1 MKIVNLDGYTTNPGD
16 LSWDFLKKYSD
27 DVTVYERTSPDEVVK
42 RAKGADILII
52 NKTVLNADTLKALQP
67 ELKYIGLQST
77 GYNVVDLE
85 TATQLGITVC
95 NIPSY
100 STNAVAQQVFAFILQ
115 FTNRVD
121 LHSESVH
128 NGDWTSCPDFCYTLS
143 PLAEL
148 DGKTLGI
155 IGFGSIG
162 RRVAEI
168 AETFGMKVLVNSR
181 SRKDLSAFKSAEQV
195 ELSNLLSSSDY
206 ITCHCPLTAKTEN
219 LINTNTLSQMKKT
232 AVLIN
237 TSRGPVVDENAL
249 ADALNSGRIAGAA
262 LDVLRTEPADS
273 ANPLLTAKNCIIT
286 PHIAW
291 AAKETRARLLAIL
304 DKNIECYLGGNTQ
317 NKVN

>member
-100 STNAVAQQVFAFILQ
+100 STNAVAQQVFAFILH

-148 DGKTLGI
+148 DGK
-155 IGFGSIG
+155 
-162 RRVAEI
+162 
-168 AETFGMKVLVNSR
+168 NSR
-181 SRKDLSAFKSAEQV
+181 NYRFWFNRQ
-195 ELSNLLSSSDY
+195 
-206 ITCHCPLTAKTEN
+206 TCC
-219 LINTNTLSQMKKT
+219 
-232 AVLIN
+232 
-237 TSRGPVVDENAL
+237 
-249 ADALNSGRIAGAA
+249 
-262 LDVLRTEPADS
+262 
-273 ANPLLTAKNCIIT
+273 
-286 PHIAW
+286 
-291 AAKETRARLLAIL
+291 
-304 DKNIECYLGGNTQ
+304 
-317 NKVN
+317 